1 MEMFWWIS
9 LSFLVGLC
17 IGSFLNVVNHRL
29 PMGQSINDPPRSMCP
44 HCGEPLAARD
54 NIPLLSYLW
63 LRARCR
69 HCHAP
74 ISRRYPIVEL
84 LGGAMAVACL
94 LRFGPGGQAVVAFA
108 LMAVLLA
115 VSGIDIDHRIIPDRV
130 ILPAGVLLYPAA
142 VLLTPLT
149 WGQGL
154 AGALA
159 GAGILY
165 LVAAGY
171 RLLARREGMGMG
183 DVKLMVLIGAVIG
196 WQGAVFTLFAAA
208 LYGTSAG
215 MLAMLR
221 SGRGL
226 KTAIPFGP
234 FLSLGAVTYLLA
246 GPELILC
253 YRQGLIPGAGG

>member
-1 MEMFWWIS
+1 MESFWWVLFS
-9 LSFLVGLC
+9 LLAGLC
-17 IGSFLNVVNHRL
+17 IGSFLNVAIHRL
-29 PMGQSINDPPRSMCP
+29 PAGQSIVDPPRSACP

-54 NIPLLSYLW
+54 NIPVVSFLW
-63 LRARCR
+63 LRAHCR

-74 ISRRYPIVEL
+74 ISWRYPVVEL
-84 LGGAMAVACL
+84 TGGAMAVGCL
-94 LRFGPGGQAVVAFA
+94 LRFGPGGAAVVAFA

-115 VSGIDIDHRIIPDRV
+115 VSCIDIDHRISPDRV
-130 ILPAGVLLYPAA
+130 ILPAAALLYPAA
-142 VLLTPLT
+142 AVLTPLS
-149 WGQGL
+149 WRQGL
-154 AGALA
+154 VGAFT

-171 RLLARREGMGMG
+171 RLLTRREGMGMG

-208 LYGTSAG
+208 FYGTLAG
-215 MLAMLR
+215 LLAMVR

-234 FLSLGAVTYLLA
+234 FLSLGAATYLLA
-246 GPELILC
+246 DPELILR
-253 YRQGLIPGAGG
+253 YQQGLILGIAG